1 MSVPTG
7 KSNSAARRRR
17 ERLFLGDRR
26 LEGVELAPK
35 ASGLGPSFPQRALGA
50 VASHVEERP
59 DPGGDHADSGGGEPE
74 QGLVGDDRDDADD
87 HGHHGQDRA
96 QRDAPI
102 VGVPVGGGGL
112 HDGTATSSA
121 SSATMSLRRK
131 SFGV

>member
-1 MSVPTG
+1 M
-7 KSNSAARRRR
+7 ARVAG
-17 ERLFLGDRR
+17 ERLFLGDGR
-26 LEGVELAPK
+26 LEGVELAPET
-35 ASGLGPSFPQRALGA
+35 SGLRPRLPERVLGA
-50 VASHVEERP
+50 VASHVEERT
-59 DPGGDHADSGGGEPE
+59 DAGSDHADAGGRERE
-74 QGLVGDDRDDADD
+74 HRLVGDDRGDADD

-102 VGVPVGGGGL
+102 VGVPVRRCGH